1 MRVVLGRSGSTRFRR
16 SRPPLPR
23 PFLLAPPALPGD
35 SFSPRSLLGSPSR
48 LDPVWGGPPRAACW
62 QRRLTTHP
70 PDLSVGSA
78 RWVVLRFYPLDR
90 IVSRATSY
98 SPRGVIWHILSP
110 LEMVWTGTVP
120 SFPPPLLP
128 SRGRGSASRPRRV
141 ASLSDRLASGAGP
154 ARATAE
160 SLIPV
165 RPSFLGLTGVKGG
178 APARTGGRREGPA
191 CRGATGGPALP
202 RPP

>member
-1 MRVVLGRSGSTRFRR
+1 MPTAAPFPHPQLCWPVGGATFARVCH
-16 SRPPLPR
+16 
-23 PFLLAPPALPGD
+23 LLATAPNDPPAGSIRWICP
-35 SFSPRSLLGSPSR
+35 LGCPS
-48 LDPVWGGPPRAACW
+48 V
-62 QRRLTTHP
+62 
-70 PDLSVGSA
+70 LSVGSGRQPRHQLQPA
-78 RWVVLRFYPLDR
+78 GRHLAHSISSGDGLDWDCPLLF
-90 IVSRATSY
+90 SS
-98 SPRGVIWHILSP
+98 S
-110 LEMVWTGTVP
+110 
-120 SFPPPLLP
+120 LP

-154 ARATAE
+154 ARAIAE

-165 RPSFLGLTGVKGG
+165 RLSFLGLTGVKGG